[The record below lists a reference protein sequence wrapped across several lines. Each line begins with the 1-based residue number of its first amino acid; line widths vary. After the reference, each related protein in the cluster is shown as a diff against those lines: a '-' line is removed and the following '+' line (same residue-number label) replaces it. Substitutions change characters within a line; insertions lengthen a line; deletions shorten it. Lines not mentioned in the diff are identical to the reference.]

1 MLRLANRKLFWSWS
15 ILEPAQVKVTT
26 SRSFYHFLSV
36 AAAPWAPVKRN
47 TFLDI
52 QYSEQRRG
60 FCVDQTT
67 NLIAGA
73 TMVPPVTPHRLAL
86 LARTGHARIDVLLPS
101 PPIIRYPLIYSF
113 LSERASSAACRRMA
127 SVSNE
132 SCQSINELSHWPWQ
146 VLAGSWVWCLCLEL
160 SAWVYITISHYELL
174 LSIQF
179 RSVISADMFANSE
192 SKEGKNGST
201 FYITRPA
208 FMVWYYFRFFVYL
221 KF

>member
-1 MLRLANRKLFWSWS
+1 MKHPGTCAGQSNIIAQFLPFSQCRRCAVSAGEAEHISWYS
-15 ILEPAQVKVTT
+15 IF
-26 SRSFYHFLSV
+26 R
-36 AAAPWAPVKRN
+36 AAARFLCWPNYKFDSRRHPAATRHPAPPR
-47 TFLDI
+47 
-52 QYSEQRRG
+52 
-60 FCVDQTT
+60 
-67 NLIAGA
+67 
-73 TMVPPVTPHRLAL
+73 PPRL
-86 LARTGHARIDVLLPS
+86 GGDARIDVLLPS
-101 PPIIRYPLIYSF
+101 PPIIRYPLIPTF

-132 SCQSINELSHWPWQ
+132 SCQFINELSHWPWQ

-179 RSVISADMFANSE
+179 RSVISADMFANSQ
-192 SKEGKNGST
+192 SKEGKNGSI